1 MPLHRGLMVFRKKY
15 LMSFQPGQ
23 GTVEYAV
30 VFVAFLSL
38 VVALGIL
45 TNFLRDGV
53 ILDHLF
59 SGASHYLGGSGGVLR
74 DVFLY

>member
-1 MPLHRGLMVFRKKY
+1 MQFPRVSMGSNNKKM
-15 LMSFQPGQ
+15 LRQSGQ

-38 VVALGIL
+38 VIALGVYL
-45 TNFLRDGV
+45 DFLRDGT
-53 ILDHLF
+53 IIQHLLI
-59 SGASHYLGGSGGVLR
+59 GASHHLLGSGGVLR

>member
-1 MPLHRGLMVFRKKY
+1 MDCNDKKTFRQ
-15 LMSFQPGQ
+15 SGQ

-38 VVALGIL
+38 VIALGVYL
-45 TNFLRDGV
+45 DFLRDGT
-53 ILDHLF
+53 IIQHLLM
-59 SGASHYLGGSGGVLR
+59 GASHHLLGSGGVLR

>member
-1 MPLHRGLMVFRKKY
+1 MQFPRVSMGSSNKKM
-15 LMSFQPGQ
+15 LRQSGQ

-38 VVALGIL
+38 VIALGVYL
-45 TNFLRDGV
+45 DFLRDGT
-53 ILDHLF
+53 IKQHLIK
-59 SGASHYLGGSGGVLR
+59 GDYHNLLVKGGVLR